1 MATEL
6 DGLQHQAETLVRK
19 INFFREELARAYDA
33 EKKFGLGEDIR
44 EAEEQL
50 AAARRRMKELT
61 GLDTTSG
68 ESLLDDQIRNLEI
81 NKEIGAVYLVNCDR
95 EPNVDQ
101 FWAAFDT
108 YLEGETPYQFYFVL
122 ACPTQQPHRFSERM
136 TYELVIQELEEEYGA
151 IHYVRE
157 PDSQRVRIED
167 LPLGRNLKVAQRE
180 FRKYFG
186 QRFQLGETSFE
197 EYLKTGLPRLEY
209 QYVATIFY
217 VNDSQWKQE
226 LMQEY
231 LQWLVDSFRQSATHE
246 DVPTF
251 LFFFAVYLDHAHVEP
266 ASEFVRQ
273 FEADISG
280 IVKANPDCSTL
291 INRLRPVPAHLLADW
306 IRGLGEQNQTRIDD
320 VIKALASGL
329 PANKKEQFKKD
340 QLLDMADIELFQR
353 RVYEIVNK

>member
-1 MATEL
+1 MASEL
-6 DGLQHQAETLVRK
+6 DGLQQQAETLIRK

-33 EKKFGLGEDIR
+33 EKKFGLTEDIR

-50 AAARRRMKELT
+50 AAARRQMKEIT
-61 GLDTTSG
+61 GLDISG
-68 ESLLDDQIRNLEI
+68 EDSLLDEQIRSLEVS
-81 NKEIGAVYLVNCDR
+81 KEIGAVYLVNCDR
-95 EPNVDQ
+95 EPNADQ
-101 FWAAFDT
+101 FWMAFDT
-108 YLEGETPYQFYFVL
+108 YLQGENPFQFYFIL

-157 PDSQRVRIED
+157 PDSQRVKIED

-180 FRKYFG
+180 FRKYFA
-186 QRFQLGETSFE
+186 QRFQLGDTSFE
-197 EYLKTGLPRLEY
+197 EYLKTGMPRLEY

-217 VNDSQWKQE
+217 INDSKWKQE

-231 LQWLVDSFRQSATHE
+231 LQWLIDSFRQGATHE

-266 ASEFVRQ
+266 PTEFVRQ
-273 FEADISG
+273 FEQDLSA
-280 IVKANPDCSTL
+280 IVKANADCSTL
-291 INRLRPVPAHLLADW
+291 INHLQPVPANLLADW
-306 IRGLGEQNQTRIDD
+306 IRELGEQNQTKIDD

-329 PANKKEQFKKD
+329 SEPKKKQFSEH